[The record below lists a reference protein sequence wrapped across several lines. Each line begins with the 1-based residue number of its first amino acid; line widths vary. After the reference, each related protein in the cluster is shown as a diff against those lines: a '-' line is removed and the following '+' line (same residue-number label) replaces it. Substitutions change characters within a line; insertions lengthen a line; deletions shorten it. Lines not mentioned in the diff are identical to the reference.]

1 MSKSVGI
8 RTELLAQMAGV
19 SEAEL
24 VHALKTTGE
33 ILGIKIP
40 SPLPPFPKNITPE
53 REILIFLK
61 VKHLQIKS
69 PLSELQPRER
79 NEIKSGFTPVRNI
92 GVNLKRLSGQVKGY
106 KKSIGAETLIWR

>member
-24 VHALKTTGE
+24 VHALKTTE

-40 SPLPPFPKNITPE
+40 SPFPKNITPE

-61 VKHLQIKS
+61 VKHLQIK
-69 PLSELQPRER
+69 
-79 NEIKSGFTPVRNI
+79 
-92 GVNLKRLSGQVKGY
+92 
-106 KKSIGAETLIWR
+106 

>member
-33 ILGIKIP
+33 ILGIKIF
-40 SPLPPFPKNITPE
+40 PLPQKYNARTRNFD
-53 REILIFLK
+53 FLEGKAFADK
-61 VKHLQIKS
+61 VAA
-69 PLSELQPRER
+69 
-79 NEIKSGFTPVRNI
+79 VRAATT
-92 GVNLKRLSGQVKGY
+92 R
-106 KKSIGAETLIWR
+106 KK

>member
-40 SPLPPFPKNITPE
+40 SPLPQKYNARTRNFDYLEGKE
-53 REILIFLK
+53 FADK
-61 VKHLQIKS
+61 VAA
-69 PLSELQPRER
+69 
-79 NEIKSGFTPVRNI
+79 VR
-92 GVNLKRLSGQVKGY
+92 VAAARKKGN
-106 KKSIGAETLIWR
+106 

>member
-1 MSKSVGI
+1 MLASMVQLLQLLRPVNIYFKNLDTQVMSKSVGI

-40 SPLPPFPKNITPE
+40 SPFPKNITPE

-61 VKHLQIKS
+61 VKHLQIK
-69 PLSELQPRER
+69 
-79 NEIKSGFTPVRNI
+79 
-92 GVNLKRLSGQVKGY
+92 
-106 KKSIGAETLIWR
+106 

>member
-40 SPLPPFPKNITPE
+40 SPFPKNITPE

-69 PLSELQPRER
+69 PLSELQPREI

>member
-1 MSKSVGI
+1 
-8 RTELLAQMAGV
+8 MAGV

-61 VKHLQIKS
+61 VKHLQIK
-69 PLSELQPRER
+69 
-79 NEIKSGFTPVRNI
+79 
-92 GVNLKRLSGQVKGY
+92 
-106 KKSIGAETLIWR
+106 

>member
-40 SPLPPFPKNITPE
+40 SPFPKNITPE

-106 KKSIGAETLIWR
+106 KKSTGAETLIWR

>member
-33 ILGIKIP
+33 ILGIKIL
-40 SPLPPFPKNITPE
+40 PLPQNITPE

>member
-40 SPLPPFPKNITPE
+40 SPLPQKYGDASN
-53 REILIFLK
+53 
-61 VKHLQIKS
+61 
-69 PLSELQPRER
+69 
-79 NEIKSGFTPVRNI
+79 
-92 GVNLKRLSGQVKGY
+92 
-106 KKSIGAETLIWR
+106 

>member
-40 SPLPPFPKNITPE
+40 SPLPQKYNARTRNFD
-53 REILIFLK
+53 FLEGKAFADK
-61 VKHLQIKS
+61 VIA
-69 PLSELQPRER
+69 
-79 NEIKSGFTPVRNI
+79 VRAAA
-92 GVNLKRLSGQVKGY
+92 KRKKG
-106 KKSIGAETLIWR
+106 I

>member
-1 MSKSVGI
+1 
-8 RTELLAQMAGV
+8 MAGV

-40 SPLPPFPKNITPE
+40 SPFPKNITPE

-61 VKHLQIKS
+61 VKHLQIK
-69 PLSELQPRER
+69 
-79 NEIKSGFTPVRNI
+79 
-92 GVNLKRLSGQVKGY
+92 
-106 KKSIGAETLIWR
+106 

>member
-1 MSKSVGI
+1 MSNSVGI

-40 SPLPPFPKNITPE
+40 TPLPQKYNARTRNFD
-53 REILIFLK
+53 FLEGKAFADK
-61 VKHLQIKS
+61 VAA
-69 PLSELQPRER
+69 
-79 NEIKSGFTPVRNI
+79 VRAAAT
-92 GVNLKRLSGQVKGY
+92 R
-106 KKSIGAETLIWR
+106 KK